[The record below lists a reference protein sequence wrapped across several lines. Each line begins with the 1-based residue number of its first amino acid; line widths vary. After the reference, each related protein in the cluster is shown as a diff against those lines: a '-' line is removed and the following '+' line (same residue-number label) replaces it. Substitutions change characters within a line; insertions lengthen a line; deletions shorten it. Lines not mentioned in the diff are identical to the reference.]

1 MRVGCYI
8 VHFGGKDG
16 WSNGRR
22 EETGDQGA
30 HKNVQEA
37 WLYIRA
43 LEILLA
49 RERREKQRKGER
61 ESRWQLPITSR
72 QDDFEKTMNG
82 GVDVDGCRGVHV
94 DGFMCVCVC
103 VLLSD

>member
-1 MRVGCYI
+1 ME
-8 VHFGGKDG
+8 GG
-16 WSNGRR
+16 

-49 RERREKQRKGER
+49 RERREKERRGER
-61 ESRWQLPITSR
+61 EQMAASNNLETGWL
-72 QDDFEKTMNG
+72 
-82 GVDVDGCRGVHV
+82 
-94 DGFMCVCVC
+94 
-103 VLLSD
+103 

>member
-8 VHFGGKDG
+8 AHFFFFVGGEAGGGCEDG

-49 RERREKQRKGER
+49 REREERKGMR
-61 ESRWQLPITSR
+61 GRKKR
-72 QDDFEKTMNG
+72 G
-82 GVDVDGCRGVHV
+82 ADGS
-94 DGFMCVCVC
+94 FQ
-103 VLLSD
+103 